1 MIGSCSQVRGSE
13 ILTHDRNDSN
23 DDNNGDSNDDN
34 NDDSKD
40 NNIDDSKDDNNGDS
54 KDDSNDD
61 NNGDNNDNLHKQSP
75 PAPILTG
82 KRLRRDPVSFLL

>member
-1 MIGSCSQVRGSE
+1 MFPAGNKWTEE
-13 ILTHDRNDSN
+13 IQQWSFEWWEGQKWQNIVKKT
-23 DDNNGDSNDDN
+23 
-34 NDDSKD
+34 
-40 NNIDDSKDDNNGDS
+40 IDDSKDDNNGDS

-82 KRLRRDPVSFLL
+82 KRLRRDPVSLLL